1 MGDIDLEARIVELEI
16 RHTEQAELLTQLSDV
31 LVGQQRAIDELNR
44 EVHGLRQ
51 RLAAEPGL
59 VDAQDRERPPHY

>member
-16 RHTEQAELLTQLSDV
+16 RHSEQAELLGQLSDV
-31 LVGQQRAIDELNR
+31 LVGQQRALDELNR
-44 EVHGLRQ
+44 EVHALRQ